1 MDEELIKTFLRQNV
15 WWSTK
20 KVPIELKQEFI
31 RPKVNEILEYLEL
44 DRIIILLGARR
55 VGKTTIMHQ
64 LIDRLIMKNIN
75 PENILYLRLD
85 DPIIN
90 KFPLTE
96 IIETY
101 RHYKMP
107 DSTIYL
113 LLDEVQHMPEW
124 DLWLKTVFDQ
134 KENIKIIA
142 SGSAAVQLKKQSESL
157 YGRSLEFMI
166 HPFSFYE
173 FVLYMQEDKN
183 KIMEL
188 RAKINL
194 SEFDFNV
201 NAAELIELENRI
213 MPHLNRYLVRGG
225 FPEIFNIQNLTKSFY
240 VLRDDVMNKA
250 IYHDIVTLFK
260 IKEPQ
265 MVESLLIYLAA
276 NSAKILN
283 KDELSKDLG
292 LAKPTTYTYLDYLR
306 RSFLSGSARNYS
318 RSVKKMLRTREKWY
332 VTDGGI
338 MNMLN
343 YKDDTLL
350 SDGTYLGYLVET
362 IVFIH
367 FSTFAE
373 MKNFKIAY
381 WRDKSKSE
389 VDIVIDMQKRLIPIE
404 VKYQSKINNAD
415 LRGILKF
422 MDKFSVNKGIL
433 VTRNVFKKK
442 CFGEKEIIF
451 IPLWV
456 LLLSS

>member
-1 MDEELIKTFLRQNV
+1 MDENLVKTFLRQNE

-75 PENILYLRLD
+75 PGNILYLRLD
-85 DPIIN
+85 DPVIN

-113 LLDEVQHMPEW
+113 FLDEVQHMPEW
-124 DLWLKTVFDQ
+124 DLWLKTVYDQ

-157 YGRSLEFMI
+157 YGRSLEFII
-166 HPFSFYE
+166 HPFSFFE
-173 FVLYMQEDKN
+173 FVLYMQEDEK

-194 SEFDFNV
+194 SELDFNV

-213 MPHLNRYLVRGG
+213 LPHLNRYLVRGG
-225 FPEIFNIQNLTKSFY
+225 FPEIFNIHNLTKSFY

-292 LAKPTTYTYLDYLR
+292 IPKPTIYTYLDYLR
-306 RSFLSGSARNYS
+306 RAFLSGSARNYS
-318 RSVKKMLRTREKWY
+318 KSVKKMLRTREKWY
-332 VTDGGI
+332 VTDAGI

-350 SDGTYLGYLVET
+350 SEGTYLGYLVET
-362 IVFIH
+362 IVFNHIL
-367 FSTFAE
+367 TFAE
-373 MKNFKIAY
+373 MQNYKLAY
-381 WRDKSKSE
+381 WRDKSKAE
-389 VDIVIDMQKRLIPIE
+389 VDIVLDMQKHLIPIE
-404 VKYQSKINNAD
+404 VKYQSKIRNAD
-415 LRGILKF
+415 IKGILKF
-422 MDKFSVNKGIL
+422 MDKFSVTKGIV
-433 VTRNVFKKK
+433 VTRNVFKTEY
-442 CFGEKEIIF
+442 FGEKEIIF
-451 IPLWV
+451 VPLWV
-456 LLLSS
+456 LLLTL